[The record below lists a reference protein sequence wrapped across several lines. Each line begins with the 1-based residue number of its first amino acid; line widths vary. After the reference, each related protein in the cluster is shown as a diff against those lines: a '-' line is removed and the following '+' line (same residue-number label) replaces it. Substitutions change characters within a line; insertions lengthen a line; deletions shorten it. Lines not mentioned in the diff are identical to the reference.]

1 MRVVQ
6 GMLEARSRSRFD
18 IVDVTGEVEK
28 WLAQIKAGNGVL
40 VVYTPHTT
48 AALAINEREE
58 GLLDDIVEL
67 LKELTK
73 PEGRWKHNLVDD
85 NAHAH
90 LGNVIVGGD
99 KVIPVSDGRLALGTW
114 QRLLLLELDGPRV
127 RRINLV
133 YVGE

>member
-73 PEGRWKHNLVDD
+73 PERRWKHNLVDD

>member
-6 GMLEARSRSRFD
+6 GVVEARSRSRFD
-18 IVDVTGEVEK
+18 IVDVTGEVVR
-28 WLAQIKAGNGVL
+28 WLTQVKARNGVL
-40 VVYTPHTT
+40 VAYTPHTT
-48 AALAINEREE
+48 AALAINENEE
-58 GLLDDIVEL
+58 GLLEDIVEF

-73 PEGRWKHNLVDD
+73 PERRWKHNIVDD

-90 LGNVIVGGD
+90 LGNVVVGGD
-99 KVIPVSDGRLALGTW
+99 KVIPVSNGNLTLGTW
-114 QRLLLLELDGPRV
+114 QKLLLIEMDGPRV

>member
-1 MRVVQ
+1 MKVVQ

-73 PEGRWKHNLVDD
+73 PERRWKHNLVDD

-99 KVIPVSDGRLALGTW
+99 KVIPVSDGKLALGTW

>member
-1 MRVVQ
+1 
-6 GMLEARSRSRFD
+6 MLEAKSRSRFD

-73 PEGRWKHNLVDD
+73 PERRWKHNLVDD

>member
-1 MRVVQ
+1 
-6 GMLEARSRSRFD
+6 MLEARSRSRFD

-73 PEGRWKHNLVDD
+73 PERRWKHNLVDD

>member
-1 MRVVQ
+1 
-6 GMLEARSRSRFD
+6 MLEARSRSRFD
-18 IVDVTGEVEK
+18 IVDVTGEVER

-58 GLLDDIVEL
+58 GLLEDIVEL

>member
-1 MRVVQ
+1 VRVVQ

-18 IVDVTGEVEK
+18 IVDVTGEVER

-73 PEGRWKHNLVDD
+73 PERRWKHNLVDD

>member
-1 MRVVQ
+1 VRVVQ

-73 PEGRWKHNLVDD
+73 PERRWKHNLVDD

>member
-1 MRVVQ
+1 VKVVQ

-18 IVDVTGEVEK
+18 IVDVTGEVER

-40 VVYTPHTT
+40 VAYTPHTT

-58 GLLDDIVEL
+58 GLLEDIVEL

-73 PEGRWKHNLVDD
+73 PERRWKHNLVDD

>member
-18 IVDVTGEVEK
+18 IVDVTGEVER

-58 GLLDDIVEL
+58 GLLEDIVEL

>member
-18 IVDVTGEVEK
+18 IVDVTGEVER

-58 GLLDDIVEL
+58 GLLEDIVEL

-99 KVIPVSDGRLALGTW
+99 KIIPVSGGRLALGTW
-114 QRLLLLELDGPRV
+114 QRILLLELDGPRV

>member
-1 MRVVQ
+1 VRVVQ

-18 IVDVTGEVEK
+18 IVDVTGEVER

-58 GLLDDIVEL
+58 GLLEDIVEL

-99 KVIPVSDGRLALGTW
+99 KVIPVSDGKLALGTW

>member
-1 MRVVQ
+1 
-6 GMLEARSRSRFD
+6 MLEAKSRSRFD

>member
-40 VVYTPHTT
+40 VVYTPYTT

-73 PEGRWKHNLVDD
+73 PERRWKHNLVDD

>member
-6 GMLEARSRSRFD
+6 GMLEAKSRSRFD

-73 PEGRWKHNLVDD
+73 PERRWKHNLVDD

>member
-18 IVDVTGEVEK
+18 IVDVTGEVER

-58 GLLDDIVEL
+58 GLLEDIVEL

-99 KVIPVSDGRLALGTW
+99 KVIPVSGGRLALGTW

>member
-6 GMLEARSRSRFD
+6 GTLEVRSRSRFD
-18 IVDVTGEVEK
+18 VVDVTGEVER
-28 WLAQIKAGNGVL
+28 WLTQVKARNGIL
-40 VVYTPHTT
+40 VAYIPHTT
-48 AALAINEREE
+48 AALAINEGEE
-58 GLLDDIVEL
+58 GLLEDIVEL

-73 PEGRWKHNLVDD
+73 PEKSWKHNMVDD

-127 RRINLV
+127 RRVNLV

>member
-1 MRVVQ
+1 VRVVQ
-6 GMLEARSRSRFD
+6 GVLEARSRSRFD
-18 IVDVTGEVEK
+18 IVDVTGEVER

-58 GLLDDIVEL
+58 GLLEDIVEL

-73 PEGRWKHNLVDD
+73 PERRWKHNLVDD

>member
-1 MRVVQ
+1 
-6 GMLEARSRSRFD
+6 MLEARSRSRFD
-18 IVDVTGEVEK
+18 IVDVTGEVER

-73 PEGRWKHNLVDD
+73 PERRWKHNLVDD

>member
-1 MRVVQ
+1 MKVVQ

-18 IVDVTGEVEK
+18 IVDVTGEVER

-73 PEGRWKHNLVDD
+73 PERRWKHNLVDD

>member
-1 MRVVQ
+1 VKVVQ

-18 IVDVTGEVEK
+18 IVDVTGEVER

-73 PEGRWKHNLVDD
+73 PERRWKHNLVDD

-99 KVIPVSDGRLALGTW
+99 KVIPVSDGKLALGTW

>member
-1 MRVVQ
+1 VRVVQ
-6 GMLEARSRSRFD
+6 GMLEAKSRSRFD
-18 IVDVTGEVEK
+18 IVDVTGEVER

-58 GLLDDIVEL
+58 GLLEDIVEL

>member
-1 MRVVQ
+1 
-6 GMLEARSRSRFD
+6 MLEARSRSRFD
-18 IVDVTGEVEK
+18 IVDVTGEVER

-58 GLLDDIVEL
+58 GLLEDIVEL

-99 KVIPVSDGRLALGTW
+99 KVIPVSGGRLALGTW